1 MSETVSYSRPA
12 GCRDRLHHHAE
23 AFGNWILA
31 NQHMAAVLK
40 AKGYAYRYVYAEGA
54 RHTDANVIYQTLPQ
68 ALEYVWQG
76 FPIK

>member
-1 MSETVSYSRPA
+1 MA
-12 GCRDRLHHHAE
+12 G
-23 AFGNWILA
+23 
-31 NQHMAAVLK
+31 VLK

-54 RHTDANVIYQTLPQ
+54 GHTDANVIYQTLPQ

>member
-1 MSETVSYSRPA
+1 MVVETVPAASAAWNTTPSRT
-12 GCRDRLHHHAE
+12 
-23 AFGNWILA
+23 LA

-68 ALEYVWQG
+68 ALEYIWQG

>member
-1 MSETVSYSRPA
+1 LLTASQSSRHF
-12 GCRDRLHHHAE
+12 RTRR
-23 AFGNWILA
+23 ILA